1 MIAIIIELNQ
11 LKKKKKKFLKNIIE
25 KNILKK
31 IELKPLKF
39 SNKNYN
45 QE

>member
-1 MIAIIIELNQ
+1 MIKIIIELNQ
-11 LKKKKKKFLKNIIE
+11 LKKNKKKFLKNIIE
-25 KNILKK
+25 KNNLHK
-31 IELKPLKF
+31 IELNLLKF

>member
-1 MIAIIIELNQ
+1 MKQIIIELNQ
-11 LKKKKKKFLKNIIE
+11 LKKKKEKYSLNIIE
-25 KNILKK
+25 KKNLKK
-31 IELKPLKF
+31 IELNLQKY